1 MELES
6 SKSLGL
12 SKRHSYQKTR
22 GHAGE
27 TGGREEGRE
36 QHKREKEGGR
46 ERVQGSQHGFGW
58 SMK

>member
-27 TGGREEGRE
+27 TGGGRKEGRNISG
-36 QHKREKEGGR
+36 RWRGGGG
-46 ERVQGSQHGFGW
+46 ECWRVSLDLGGV
-58 SMK
+58 